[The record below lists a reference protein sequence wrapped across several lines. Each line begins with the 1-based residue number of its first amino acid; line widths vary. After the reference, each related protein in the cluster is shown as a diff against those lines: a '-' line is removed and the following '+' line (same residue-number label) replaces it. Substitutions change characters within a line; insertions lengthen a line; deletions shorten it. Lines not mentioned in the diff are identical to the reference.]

1 MFLLGKHREDT
12 QGLRGG
18 RAGRG
23 RRWQGAVGRRDEEG
37 SLKEGYVWRIGGE
50 GGRVKGQRKG
60 KSKMGQDNAVS
71 GMIH

>member
-1 MFLLGKHREDT
+1 M
-12 QGLRGG
+12 
-18 RAGRG
+18 
-23 RRWQGAVGRRDEEG
+23 GRRDEEG